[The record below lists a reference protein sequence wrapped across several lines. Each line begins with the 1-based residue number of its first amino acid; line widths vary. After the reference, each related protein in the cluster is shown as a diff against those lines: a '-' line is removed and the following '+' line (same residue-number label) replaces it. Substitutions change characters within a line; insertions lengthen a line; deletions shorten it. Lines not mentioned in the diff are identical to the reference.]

1 MLHNRKYWLPDWKV
15 WKMLVGFL
23 PQAEQT
29 SQSGFIYFIVIDLFF
44 VAYILHIISSHIY
57 IYIIKCVFHFL
68 VYSTNFSTACETVL
82 TWANYKQAKNSC
94 NCKLSVVAGWA
105 TMSSRLAGVYIYIY
119 ILGCRIYYHWYW
131 TIMNYSIFWNRT
143 VFYTLNH
150 NHLGQLIFIVKF
162 AHIDK
167 WDIIDF
173 GLGWN

>member
-105 TMSSRLAGVYIYIY
+105 TMHLHAVVSLKNGKPVKVYCYSIMSYILHPVFQTWWCIYIYIY
-119 ILGCRIYYHWYW
+119 LFWDAGYT
-131 TIMNYSIFWNRT
+131 TIDI
-143 VFYTLNH
+143 
-150 NHLGQLIFIVKF
+150 GQ
-162 AHIDK
+162 
-167 WDIIDF
+167 
-173 GLGWN
+173 